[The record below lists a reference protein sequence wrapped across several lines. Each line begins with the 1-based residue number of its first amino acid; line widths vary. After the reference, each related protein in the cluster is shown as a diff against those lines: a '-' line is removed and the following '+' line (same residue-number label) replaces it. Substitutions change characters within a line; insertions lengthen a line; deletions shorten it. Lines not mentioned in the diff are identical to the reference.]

1 MQTPPINRKRGTID
15 LTRSDSEDEAPKRRL
30 KRRRRVIEI
39 ESDDDDDEAPVPK
52 KTLPWETPEWQAHC
66 AKVREENAP
75 IDDIMETFYASS
87 RIHQVH
93 IRESDEEIWR
103 KIHDPVGAKRMEL
116 TRSVQGLGWTGPSAT
131 DYIEREVA
139 KFSRKRNGPCPCV
152 REGLDNCISQC
163 ARHACACRSFDNY
176 ELSRCRAATHG
187 CICHRLDNY
196 ELSFCKAT
204 KHGCICHTLDNY
216 ELSYCKAKKHRC
228 ICRSL
233 ESYER
238 SYCKACN

>member
-87 RIHQVH
+87 RIHRRRQAHGAHAECAGPGVDGPKRDRLHRTGGRQVFAEAQRPLH
-93 IRESDEEIWR
+93 
-103 KIHDPVGAKRMEL
+103 V
-116 TRSVQGLGWTGPSAT
+116 RSRGPGQLHLA
-131 DYIEREVA
+131 V
-139 KFSRKRNGPCPCV
+139 
-152 REGLDNCISQC
+152 
-163 ARHACACRSFDNY
+163 
-176 ELSRCRAATHG
+176 RAA
-187 CICHRLDNY
+187 RLR
-196 ELSFCKAT
+196 LPVS
-204 KHGCICHTLDNY
+204 
-216 ELSYCKAKKHRC
+216 
-228 ICRSL
+228 
-233 ESYER
+233 
-238 SYCKACN
+238 